1 MMWRGPVARISPAK
15 KHGRDAHGTRLRLHG
30 TSITPTV
37 TVRISIRGVTR
48 FVLNKAFGESC
59 CSRKIIF
66 KKSLS
71 PGGAVFGGVAVIE
84 FL

>member
-30 TSITPTV
+30 TSTTPTV

-48 FVLNKAFGESC
+48 FVLNKAFGESYC
-59 CSRKIIF
+59 PLTFIF
-66 KKSLS
+66 NESLS
-71 PGGAVFGGVAVIE
+71 PGGAVFGGVAVTE